1 MGEGERVGGYSE
13 SGRGRE
19 GGRMYGEWVR
29 ERGWENIVRA
39 GEGGRLGDIVRAGEG
54 RRVGGYRGSGRGRE
68 GGRYSDSGRGR
79 EGGRF
84 SESGRGRDS
93 GRIKGEREREGE

>member
-1 MGEGERVGGYSE
+1 MRERVGGYSE

-19 GGRMYGEWVR
+19 GGRY
-29 ERGWENIVRA
+29 
-39 GEGGRLGDIVRAGEG
+39 
-54 RRVGGYRGSGRGRE
+54 
-68 GGRYSDSGRGR
+68 
-79 EGGRF
+79 